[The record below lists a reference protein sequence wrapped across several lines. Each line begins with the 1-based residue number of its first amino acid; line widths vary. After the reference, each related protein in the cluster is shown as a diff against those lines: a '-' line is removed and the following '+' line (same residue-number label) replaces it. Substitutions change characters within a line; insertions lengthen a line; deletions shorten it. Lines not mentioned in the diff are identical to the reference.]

1 MSNGLQRWNAA
12 PALSASIVTA
22 DSVVSRDDG
31 VRRRAYLR
39 HMPALQPS
47 LAEVAALIGNPARA
61 NMLQALVDGRAL
73 TASELAYA
81 GGVAPQTA
89 SEHLAKLTEGRLLA
103 LAKQGRHC
111 YYRLASPLIATM
123 LESIMAVAADGPA
136 RYQPR
141 WRGGDALRNART
153 CYDHLAGRLAVAL
166 ADALVE
172 REHVVLSEDGGV
184 VTPTGEDFF
193 HCFGIDFRERTRSR
207 RPFCRPCLDWSERR
221 THLAGAV
228 GAALAAHCF
237 ELGWIGRIRDTR
249 AVLITPEGERG
260 FSETFGIKL
269 AA

>member
-1 MSNGLQRWNAA
+1 
-12 PALSASIVTA
+12 
-22 DSVVSRDDG
+22 
-31 VRRRAYLR
+31 
-39 HMPALQPS
+39 MPALQSS

-89 SEHLAKLTEGRLLA
+89 SEHLAKLAEGRLLA
-103 LAKQGRHC
+103 LAKQGRHA
-111 YYRLASPLIATM
+111 YYRLASPLIARM

-153 CYDHLAGRLAVAL
+153 CYDHLAGRLGVAL

-172 REHVVLSEDGGV
+172 RDQIVLSEDGGM
-184 VTPTGEDFF
+184 VTSQGEDFF
-193 HCFGIDFRERTRSR
+193 LSFGIDLRERTRSR

-228 GAALAAHCF
+228 GAALAARCF

-249 AVLITPEGERG
+249 AVLVTPEGERG